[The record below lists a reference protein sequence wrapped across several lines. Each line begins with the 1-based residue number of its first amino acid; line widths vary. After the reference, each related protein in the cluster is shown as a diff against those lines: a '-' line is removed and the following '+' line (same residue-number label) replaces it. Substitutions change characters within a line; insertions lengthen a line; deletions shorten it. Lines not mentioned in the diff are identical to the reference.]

1 MQPAALVHTH
11 VTAKLAVNA
20 VPELHD
26 NCQLL
31 GPVSRIV
38 ESVNRSFILDFH
50 RVLNIV
56 NFL

>member
-11 VTAKLAVNA
+11 VTTKLAVNA
-20 VPELHD
+20 VPELYD

-31 GPVSRIV
+31 GPVRRIV
-38 ESVNRSFILDFH
+38 ESVNKSFILDFH